1 MTVKLGVPDIEGA
14 QPRIAIVGIGGGGCN
29 GINSMMQDGI
39 PGVSFVAC
47 DTDGQHLSQTSAD
60 WRIQLGR
67 DATGGYG
74 AGTNPAVGREAAE
87 ESVDSMRA
95 ALSGMSLAFLTS
107 GMGGGTGSGALPVM
121 ARQMREMDIL
131 TVGVVTKPFAYEGAK
146 RMEVAVE
153 SIKESAEYLDTLLV
167 ISNQNLFQAESK
179 KITLANALSR
189 VDEVLHESVR
199 GMVDLVVRPGIINMD
214 FADLCMALRDGGVS
228 VIGMGEADG
237 PNRATEAALAAA
249 RNPLLDGTTMDGA
262 KALLVNVT
270 GGADLELKDVDDAAN
285 LLRGKAHVQA
295 RVKVGAASDADLEGR
310 VRVYVIA
317 TGISWRAGKLDAAK
331 TAPRPTSA
339 RTAQQPPAAP
349 RPTSA
354 RTAQQPPAASQP
366 PATQQ
371 RPAAAAP
378 SPSPASVA
386 SPALLPVSMPAPAAE
401 TVPEPAPEAAV
412 ARAAH
417 PPAVREVKAPADD
430 GLWGGTVS
438 IDPGSVARPAAAAA
452 KRQEPV
458 EPNRSRP
465 RPANVVPL
473 GGRVSLGTT
482 PPAKTAQDE
491 ESDAGGRASAG
502 PADDRYPV
510 RHPTETGKGLLSRI
524 LSTG

>member
-1 MTVKLGVPDIEGA
+1 MTVKLGVPEIEGA

-29 GINSMMQDGI
+29 GINSMMQDGM
-39 PGVSFVAC
+39 PGVSFIAC
-47 DTDGQHLSQTSAD
+47 DTDGQHLAQTSAD

-74 AGTNPAVGREAAE
+74 AGTDPAVGREAAE
-87 ESVDSMRA
+87 ESVDNVRA
-95 ALSGMSLAFLTS
+95 ALSGMSLAFLTA

-121 ARQMREMDIL
+121 ARQLREMDIL
-131 TVGVVTKPFAYEGAK
+131 TVGVVTKPFTYEGSK

-167 ISNQNLFQAESK
+167 ISNQNLFQAEPK

-189 VDEVLHESVR
+189 VDGVLHESVR

-228 VIGMGEADG
+228 VIGMGEATG

-262 KALLVNVT
+262 KALLVNVA
-270 GGADLELKDVDDAAN
+270 GGGDLELKDVDDAAN

-317 TGISWRAGKLDAAK
+317 TGISWRAGKFDAGKKGAS
-331 TAPRPTSA
+331 RPTAAPPSQPA
-339 RTAQQPPAAP
+339 RAAQQTPASS
-349 RPTSA
+349 PT
-354 RTAQQPPAASQP
+354 PVPGPAAS
-366 PATQQ
+366 
-371 RPAAAAP
+371 RPQ
-378 SPSPASVA
+378 S
-386 SPALLPVSMPAPAAE
+386 PVSAPVAE
-401 TVPEPAPEAAV
+401 TAPEPTPAV
-412 ARAAH
+412 ARDAR
-417 PPAVREVKAPADD
+417 PPTVREMKQPADA
-430 GLWGGTVS
+430 GLWGDTVS
-438 IDPGSVARPAAAAA
+438 IDPGSVARPPAAAA
-452 KRQEPV
+452 KRQESV
-458 EPNRSRP
+458 APNRAKP

-473 GGRVSLGTT
+473 GGRVQLGTS
-482 PPAKTAQDE
+482 PPAKAAQE
-491 ESDAGGRASAG
+491 EEADAGDRPQTAPAG
-502 PADDRYPV
+502 DRPQTAPAGDRHPARYP
-510 RHPTETGKGLLSRI
+510 TDTGKGLLSRI

>member
-29 GINSMMQDGI
+29 GINSMMKDGM
-39 PGVSFVAC
+39 PGVSFIAC

-87 ESVDSMRA
+87 ESVDSVRA
-95 ALSGMSLAFLTS
+95 ALSGMSLAFLTA

-121 ARQMREMDIL
+121 ARQLREMDIL
-131 TVGVVTKPFAYEGAK
+131 TVGVVTKPFTYEGSK
-146 RMEVAVE
+146 RMEVAIE
-153 SIKESAEYLDTLLV
+153 SIKESSEHLDTLLV

-317 TGISWRAGKLDAAK
+317 TGISWRAGKLDAVKGAS
-331 TAPRPTSA
+331 RPMAA
-339 RTAQQPPAAP
+339 RTGQQPPAAQQP
-349 RPTSA
+349 SA
-354 RTAQQPPAASQP
+354 AQQQP
-366 PATQQ
+366 SATQQ
-371 RPAAAAP
+371 RPAAPSP
-378 SPSPASVA
+378 SPSPAPAA
-386 SPALLPVSMPAPAAE
+386 SPAPSPVSVPPPAAE

-412 ARAAH
+412 ARAAP

-430 GLWGGTVS
+430 GLWGDTVS

-452 KRQEPV
+452 RRQEPAA
-458 EPNRSRP
+458 PNRQKP

-473 GGRVSLGTT
+473 GGRVPLGTP
-482 PPAKTAQDE
+482 PPAKTAQE
-491 ESDAGGRASAG
+491 EGADSGGCAPAA
-502 PADDRYPV
+502 PADDRHPV
-510 RHPTETGKGLLSRI
+510 RYPTETGKGLLSRI